1 MPETGKRKHRYD
13 YINIRSLAWKLCQKC
28 KETDDRLEKI
38 FMAHDINQRADF
50 LDKEEHLE
58 TNRKNINNPKEVWT
72 KN

>member
-1 MPETGKRKHRYD
+1 
-13 YINIRSLAWKLCQKC
+13 
-28 KETDDRLEKI
+28 
-38 FMAHDINQRADF
+38 MAHDINQRADF